1 MSKPIFIIRFPFI
14 SNHDKS
20 KFETYYEHV
29 SKQLNDYHVLSLID
43 NSVNKVEFEC
53 YNSPHT
59 EIEFE
64 ELKQTVLKTS
74 KAIPLEINHTDI
86 NDAIEWDDENLDD
99 WDNTLM
105 DGLDDEEDFD

>member
-1 MSKPIFIIRFPFI
+1 VSKPIFIIRFPFI

-20 KFETYYEHV
+20 KFEAYYEHV
-29 SKQLNDYHVLSLID
+29 SKQLHDYHVLSLID

-64 ELKQTVLKTS
+64 ELKQTVLKTF
-74 KAIPLEINHTDI
+74 KVIPSEINQSDI
-86 NDAIEWDDENLDD
+86 SDAIEWDDEDMSD
-99 WDNTLM
+99 WDCTLM
-105 DGLDDEEDFD
+105 DGLEDEEDFD